1 MQPPADRSGVFF
13 YKVLFPPMQVIQD
26 LQEMQNLA
34 LEWQGRG
41 QSIVLVPT
49 MGFFHQGHL
58 SLMEYGRTRGDH
70 LVVSIFVNPTQ
81 FGPQEDLDRYPRNF
95 LQDCDLARDVDVD
108 LIFSPAADQMYPDG
122 YQTFV
127 TVTEVTQG
135 LCGASRPGHFR
146 GVATVVLKL
155 FNLVRPQVAVF
166 GEKDY
171 QQLVTLQRL
180 VMDLNL
186 PVEVVGR
193 PLVREADGLALSSR
207 NVYLSPEERVS
218 ALKLS
223 QAMFTAREMAE
234 KGERSRQ
241 NLLSAL
247 QPIFAGDAN
256 ITLEYLV
263 LVDDQTLEK
272 IAGIND
278 RARLAVAAR
287 VGSTRLIDN
296 ILLEVP

>member
-1 MQPPADRSGVFF
+1 
-13 YKVLFPPMQVIQD
+13 MQVIND

-34 LEWQGRG
+34 MGWRVRG
-41 QSIVLVPT
+41 DRIVLVPT

-81 FGPQEDLDRYPRNF
+81 FGPQEDLERYPRDF
-95 LQDCDLARDVDVD
+95 ERDCNLARDVGVN
-108 LIFSPAADQMYPDG
+108 LIFAPEAVQMYPAG

-127 TVTEVTQG
+127 TVAEVTRG
-135 LCGASRPGHFR
+135 LCGASRPTHFQ

-155 FNLVRPQVAVF
+155 FNLVQPQVAVF

-180 VMDLNL
+180 AADLNL

-193 PLVREADGLALSSR
+193 PLVREPDGLALSSR
-207 NVYLSPEERVS
+207 NVYLSPEERRS

-223 QAMFTAREMAE
+223 QALFKARELVAN
-234 KGERSRQ
+234 GELTRQ
-241 NLLSAL
+241 NLFGVLKPL
-247 QPIFAGDAN
+247 FASDPA
-256 ITLEYLV
+256 ITLDYLV
-263 LVDDQTLEK
+263 LVDNQTLEE
-272 IAGIND
+272 ITEIDGQ
-278 RARLAVAAR
+278 ARLAVAAR
-287 VGSTRLIDN
+287 VGRTRLIDN

>member
-1 MQPPADRSGVFF
+1 
-13 YKVLFPPMQVIQD
+13 
-26 LQEMQNLA
+26 MQNLA
-34 LEWQGRG
+34 LEWQAQGE
-41 QSIVLVPT
+41 SNVLVPT

-95 LQDCDLARDVDVD
+95 TWDCDLAREVGVD
-108 LIFSPAADQMYPDG
+108 LIFAPVAEQMYPAG

-127 TVTEVTQG
+127 TVTEVTRG
-135 LCGASRPGHFR
+135 LCGASRPSHFQ

-155 FNLVRPQVAVF
+155 FNLVQPQVAVF

-171 QQLVTLQRL
+171 QQLVTLQRM
-180 VMDLNL
+180 VADLNL

-193 PLVREADGLALSSR
+193 PLVRESDGLALSSR
-207 NVYLSPEERVS
+207 NVYLSSEERQS

-223 QAMFTAREMAE
+223 RAMFTAREMTE
-234 KGERSRQ
+234 KGESSWQ
-241 NLLSAL
+241 NIFAAL
-247 QPIFAGDAN
+247 QPIFAGDSS

-263 LVDDQTLEK
+263 LVDDQTLAE
-272 IAGIND
+272 INHIKD

-296 ILLEVP
+296 ILLEV